1 MQAVPLASTWLWSNG
16 AMDSESLDAASGDD
30 QGICGLAAR
39 QMAAMLAAGEISARE
54 LLAAHLERIG
64 QINPALNAI
73 VTHTPEIAAER
84 AAAADE
90 AHVRGESLGLL
101 HGLPVAHK
109 DLALT
114 AGVRTTMG
122 SPLFAEFV
130 PDVDALVVE
139 RQREAGAVMVGK
151 TNTPEFGA
159 GSHTFNPVFGI
170 TRNPYDTSKTC
181 GGSSGGAAVALAA
194 RMLPLC
200 DGSDLGGSL
209 RNPAAFCNIV
219 GFRPSPGRVPSTTSQ
234 DAWFPLA
241 VEGPM
246 ARTVADV
253 AFFLQALA
261 GPDDRSPVSN
271 QESPEV
277 FAGSLDRDL
286 RGVRVAWSPDAGGL
300 PVDPAVRAAT
310 AYVPDVLADL
320 GCEVVEAW
328 PDLSDAPQVFQ
339 ARRAWVFAVGFGPLM
354 AQHRDQMKETLIWN
368 IEQGLRMSISDYADA
383 CRRHTQLFA
392 AVDAFMSPDGASRI
406 SPGSGSPERGG
417 YEFLA
422 CPTTQ
427 VPPFDVEVEYPT
439 EIEGVKFDTYI
450 DWMRSC
456 SDITVTTHPAI
467 SVPAGFTPPTDTAPT
482 GLPVGLQLIGRHRAD
497 RSVLELAHAW
507 EHATHHIDTL
517 PQLPTA

>member
-1 MQAVPLASTWLWSNG
+1 MRLWSNDP
-16 AMDSESLDAASGDD
+16 MNSGSGNEA
-30 QGICGLAAR
+30 GICGLLAT
-39 QMAAMLAAGEISARE
+39 QMAAMLAGGEISARE
-54 LLAAHLERIG
+54 LLAAHLERIE
-64 QINPALNAI
+64 QVNPALNAI
-73 VTHTPEIAAER
+73 VTFTPELAAER

-90 AHVRGESLGLL
+90 AHARGESLGLL

-122 SPLFAEFV
+122 SPLFADFV
-130 PDVDALVVE
+130 PDIDALVVE
-139 RQREAGAVMVGK
+139 RQRAAGAVMVGK

-170 TRNPYDTSKTC
+170 TRNPYDVGKTC

-219 GFRPSPGRVPSTTSQ
+219 GFRPSPGRVPSTTAM

-246 ARTVADV
+246 ARTVGDV

-271 QESPEV
+271 QESPDV
-277 FAGSLDRDL
+277 FAGALERDL

-310 AYVPDVLADL
+310 ANVPDVLADL

-339 ARRAWVFAVGFGPLM
+339 ARRAWLFALGFGPLLS
-354 AQHRDQMKETLIWN
+354 QHPGQFKETLAWN
-368 IEQGLRMSISDYADA
+368 IEQGLSMPIGEYADA

-392 AVDAFMSPDGASRI
+392 RMDEFMSA
-406 SPGSGSPERGG
+406 GG
-417 YEFLA
+417 GFEFMA

-439 EIEGVKFDTYI
+439 EIEGVTFDTYI

-467 SVPAGFTPPTDTAPT
+467 SVPAGFTAD
-482 GLPVGLQLIGRHRAD
+482 GLPVGLQLVGRHRAD

-507 EHATHHIDTL
+507 ESATRHIDRL
-517 PQLPTA
+517 PPLPG

>member
-1 MQAVPLASTWLWSNG
+1 M
-16 AMDSESLDAASGDD
+16 
-30 QGICGLAAR
+30 
-39 QMAAMLAAGEISARE
+39 
-54 LLAAHLERIG
+54 
-64 QINPALNAI
+64 
-73 VTHTPEIAAER
+73 
-84 AAAADE
+84 
-90 AHVRGESLGLL
+90 
-101 HGLPVAHK
+101 AHK

-122 SPLFAEFV
+122 SPLFADFV
-130 PDVDALVVE
+130 PDIDALVVE

-170 TRNPYDTSKTC
+170 TRNPYDVGKTC

-219 GFRPSPGRVPSTTSQ
+219 GFRPSPGRVPSTTAM

-246 ARTVADV
+246 GRTVGDV
-253 AFFLQALA
+253 AFFLRALA

-277 FAGSLDRDL
+277 FAGSLERDL

-310 AYVPDVLADL
+310 ASVPDVLADL
-320 GCEVVEAW
+320 GCDVVEAW
-328 PDLSDAPQVFQ
+328 PDLSDAPQIFQ
-339 ARRAWVFAVGFGPLM
+339 ARRAWVMAVGFGQLLE
-354 AQHRDQMKETLIWN
+354 QHRDQFKETLAWN
-368 IEQGLRMSISDYADA
+368 IDKGLNMTMSEYTDA
-383 CRRHTQLFA
+383 CRRHSQLFA
-392 AVDAFMSPDGASRI
+392 AVDAFMSPN
-406 SPGSGSPERGG
+406 GG
-417 YEFLA
+417 GFEFLA

-439 EIEGVKFDTYI
+439 EIDGVEFETYI

-467 SVPAGFTPPTDTAPT
+467 SVPAGFTPD
-482 GLPVGLQLIGRHRAD
+482 GLPVGLQLVGRHRAD

-507 EHATHHIDTL
+507 ESATRHIDVL
-517 PQLPTA
+517 PQLPG

>member
-1 MQAVPLASTWLWSNG
+1 MRLWSNDPMNSG
-16 AMDSESLDAASGDD
+16 SGNDAGV
-30 QGICGLAAR
+30 CGLPAT
-39 QMAAMLAAGEISARE
+39 QMAAMLADGEISARE
-54 LLAAHLERIG
+54 LLAAHLERIE
-64 QINPALNAI
+64 QVNPALNAI
-73 VTHTPEIAAER
+73 VTFTPELAAER

-90 AHVRGESLGLL
+90 AQARGESLGLL

-122 SPLFAEFV
+122 SPLFADFV
-130 PDVDALVVE
+130 PDIDALVVE

-170 TRNPYDTSKTC
+170 TRNPYDVGKTC

-219 GFRPSPGRVPSTTSQ
+219 GFRPSPGRVPSTTAM

-246 ARTVADV
+246 GRTVGDV

-271 QESPEV
+271 QESPDV
-277 FAGSLDRDL
+277 FAGPLERDL

-310 AYVPDVLADL
+310 ANVPDVLADL

-328 PDLSDAPQVFQ
+328 PDLSGAPQVFQ
-339 ARRAWVFAVGFGPLM
+339 ARRAWVFAVGFGQLLE
-354 AQHRDQMKETLIWN
+354 QHRDQFKETLAWN
-368 IEQGLRMSISDYADA
+368 IDRGLQMTISEYADA
-383 CRRHTQLFA
+383 CRRHSQLFA
-392 AVDAFMSPDGASRI
+392 AVDAFMSPD
-406 SPGSGSPERGG
+406 EGG
-417 YEFLA
+417 FEFLA

-439 EIEGVKFDTYI
+439 EIEGVEFETYI

-467 SVPAGFTPPTDTAPT
+467 SVPAGFTPD
-482 GLPVGLQLIGRHRAD
+482 GLPVGLQLVGRHRAD

-507 EHATHHIDTL
+507 ESTTRHIDVL
-517 PQLPTA
+517 PQLPG

>member
-1 MQAVPLASTWLWSNG
+1 M
-16 AMDSESLDAASGDD
+16 
-30 QGICGLAAR
+30 
-39 QMAAMLAAGEISARE
+39 QMAALLAAGEISARE
-54 LLAAHLERIG
+54 LLAAHLERIAEV
-64 QINPALNAI
+64 NPALNAI
-73 VTHTPEIAAER
+73 VTLTSDLAAER

-90 AHVRGESLGLL
+90 AHARGESLGLL
-101 HGLPVAHK
+101 HGMPVAHK

-122 SPLFAEFV
+122 SPLFADFV
-130 PDVDALVVE
+130 PDVNALVVE
-139 RQREAGAVMVGK
+139 RQRKAGAVMVGK

-159 GSHTFNPVFGI
+159 GSHTFNSVFGV
-170 TRNPYDTSKTC
+170 TRNPYDMSRTC

-219 GFRPSPGRVPSTTSQ
+219 GFRPSPGRVPSATTP

-246 ARTVADV
+246 GRTVADV
-253 AFFLQALA
+253 AFYLQALA
-261 GPDDRSPVSN
+261 GPDDCSPISIS
-271 QESPEV
+271 EPSDV
-277 FAGSLDRDL
+277 FAGSLERDL

-310 AYVPDVLADL
+310 ASVPDVLTDL
-320 GCEVVEAW
+320 GCDVVETW
-328 PDLSDAPQVFQ
+328 PDLSAAPQVFG
-339 ARRAWVFAVGFGPLM
+339 ARRAWLFATGFGHLLED
-354 AQHRDQMKETLIWN
+354 HRDQLKDTVAWN
-368 IEQGLRMSISDYADA
+368 IQKGLKMSIADYAEV
-383 CRRHTQLFA
+383 CRHHTQLFA
-392 AVDAFMSPDGASRI
+392 HMNEFMSPGGDGF
-406 SPGSGSPERGG
+406 
-417 YEFLA
+417 EFLA

-427 VPPFDVEVEYPT
+427 VQPFKVEVEYPT
-439 EIEGVKFDTYI
+439 EINGVKLETYI

-467 SVPAGFTPPTDTAPT
+467 SVPAGFTGDN
-482 GLPVGLQLIGRHRAD
+482 LPVGLQLVGRHRAD

-507 EHATHHIDTL
+507 ETATRHVDVL
-517 PQLPTA
+517 PALRPRS

>member
-1 MQAVPLASTWLWSNG
+1 
-16 AMDSESLDAASGDD
+16 MDTSLGDEL
-30 QGICGLAAR
+30 GICGLDAT
-39 QMAAMLAAGEISARE
+39 QMAAMLANGEISARE
-54 LLAAHLERIG
+54 LLTAHLERIE
-64 QINPALNAI
+64 QVNPAVNAI
-73 VTHTPEIAAER
+73 VTFTPELAAER

-90 AHVRGESLGLL
+90 AHARGESLGLL

-122 SPLFAEFV
+122 SPLFADFV
-130 PDVDALVVE
+130 PDIDALVVE
-139 RQREAGAVMVGK
+139 RQRKAGAVMVGK

-159 GSHTFNPVFGI
+159 GSQTFNPVFGI
-170 TRNPYDTSKTC
+170 TRNPYDLAKTC
-181 GGSSGGAAVALAA
+181 GGSSGGAAVSLAT

-253 AFFLQALA
+253 AFFLRALA

-277 FAGSLDRDL
+277 FAGSLERDL

-300 PVDPAVRAAT
+300 PVDTAVRAAT
-310 AYVPDVLADL
+310 ANVPDVLSDL

-328 PDLSDAPQVFQ
+328 PDLSDAPHIFQ
-339 ARRAWVFAVGFGPLM
+339 ARRAWTFAVGHGPLLER
-354 AQHRDQMKETLIWN
+354 HRDQLKDTLAWN
-368 IEQGLRMSISDYADA
+368 IERGLSMSTAEYAEA

-392 AVDAFMSPDGASRI
+392 SVDAFMSP
-406 SPGSGSPERGG
+406 EGG
-417 YEFLA
+417 GFAYLA

-439 EIEGVKFDTYI
+439 EINGVEFETYI

-467 SVPAGFTPPTDTAPT
+467 SVPAGFTTD
-482 GLPVGLQLIGRHRAD
+482 GLPVGLQLVGRHRAD

-507 EHATHHIDTL
+507 ECVTRHIDVL
-517 PQLPTA
+517 PSLSVPS

>member
-1 MQAVPLASTWLWSNG
+1 MRLWSNDPMNSG
-16 AMDSESLDAASGDD
+16 SGNDA
-30 QGICGLAAR
+30 GICGLPAT
-39 QMAAMLAAGEISARE
+39 QMAAMLADGEISARE
-54 LLAAHLERIG
+54 LLAAHLERID
-64 QINPALNAI
+64 QVNPALNAI
-73 VTHTPEIAAER
+73 VTFTPELAAER

-90 AHVRGESLGLL
+90 AHARGESLGLL

-114 AGVRTTMG
+114 AGIRTTMG
-122 SPLFAEFV
+122 SPLFADFV
-130 PDVDALVVE
+130 PDIDALVVE
-139 RQREAGAVMVGK
+139 RQREAGAVTVGK

-170 TRNPYDTSKTC
+170 TRNPYDSGKTC

-219 GFRPSPGRVPSTTSQ
+219 GFRPSPGRVPSTTAM

-246 ARTVADV
+246 ARTVGDV

-277 FAGSLDRDL
+277 FAGSLERDL

-310 AYVPDVLADL
+310 ANVPDVLSDL
-320 GCEVVEAW
+320 GCEVVEAC

-339 ARRAWVFAVGFGPLM
+339 ARRAWVMAVGFGQLLE
-354 AQHRDQMKETLIWN
+354 QHRDQFKETLAWN
-368 IEQGLRMSISDYADA
+368 IDKGLNMTMSEYADA
-383 CRRHTQLFA
+383 CRRHSQLFA
-392 AVDAFMSPDGASRI
+392 AVDSFMSPDQ
-406 SPGSGSPERGG
+406 GG
-417 YEFLA
+417 FEFLA

-439 EIEGVKFDTYI
+439 EIDGVEFETYI

-467 SVPAGFTPPTDTAPT
+467 SVPAGFTAD
-482 GLPVGLQLIGRHRAD
+482 GLPVGLQLVGRHRAD

-507 EHATHHIDTL
+507 ESATRHIDVL
-517 PQLPTA
+517 PQLPG

>member
-1 MQAVPLASTWLWSNG
+1 MNSGSGN
-16 AMDSESLDAASGDD
+16 DAGV
-30 QGICGLAAR
+30 CGLPAT
-39 QMAAMLAAGEISARE
+39 QMAAMLADGEISARE
-54 LLAAHLERIG
+54 LLAAHLERIE
-64 QINPALNAI
+64 QVNPALNAI
-73 VTHTPEIAAER
+73 VTFTPELAAER

-90 AHVRGESLGLL
+90 AQARGESLGLL

-122 SPLFAEFV
+122 SPLFADFV
-130 PDVDALVVE
+130 PDIDALVVE

-170 TRNPYDTSKTC
+170 TRNPYDVGKTC

-219 GFRPSPGRVPSTTSQ
+219 GFRPSPGRVPSTTAM

-246 ARTVADV
+246 GRTVGDV
-253 AFFLQALA
+253 AFFLRALA

-271 QESPEV
+271 QELPEV

-286 RGVRVAWSPDAGGL
+286 HGVRVAWSPDAGGL

-310 AYVPDVLADL
+310 SNVPDVLADL

-328 PDLSDAPQVFQ
+328 PDLSDAPQIFQ
-339 ARRAWVFAVGFGPLM
+339 ARRAWLFAVGFGPLLE
-354 AQHRDQMKETLIWN
+354 QHRDQFKETLAWN
-368 IEQGLRMSISDYADA
+368 IQKGFEMSIHEYTDVA
-383 CRRHTQLFA
+383 RRHTQLFA
-392 AVDAFMSPDGASRI
+392 RMNEFMSP
-406 SPGSGSPERGG
+406 SGGFD
-417 YEFLA
+417 FLA

-439 EIEGVKFDTYI
+439 EIDGVEFETYI

-467 SVPAGFTPPTDTAPT
+467 SVPAGFTSD
-482 GLPVGLQLIGRHRAD
+482 GLPVGLQLVGRHRAD

-507 EHATHHIDTL
+507 ESTTRHIDVL
-517 PQLPTA
+517 PQLPG

>member
-1 MQAVPLASTWLWSNG
+1 
-16 AMDSESLDAASGDD
+16 MDTSSGDEA
-30 QGICGLAAR
+30 GICGLTATH
-39 QMAAMLAAGEISARE
+39 MAAMLSNGEISARE
-54 LLAAHLERIG
+54 LLAAHLERIS
-64 QINPALNAI
+64 QVNPAVNAI
-73 VTHTPEIAAER
+73 VTFTPELAAER

-90 AHVRGESLGLL
+90 AHARGESLGLL

-122 SPLFAEFV
+122 SPLFADFV
-130 PDVDALVVE
+130 PDIDALVVE

-170 TRNPYDTSKTC
+170 TRNPYDLAKTC
-181 GGSSGGAAVALAA
+181 GGSSGGAAVALAT

-253 AFFLQALA
+253 AFFLRALA

-277 FAGSLDRDL
+277 FAGSLERDL
-286 RGVRVAWSPDAGGL
+286 RGVRVAWSSDAGGL
-300 PVDPAVRAAT
+300 PIDPAVRAAT
-310 AYVPDVLADL
+310 ANVPDVLSDL
-320 GCEVVEAW
+320 GCEVVAAW
-328 PDLSDAPQVFQ
+328 PDLSDAPHIFQ
-339 ARRAWVFAVGFGPLM
+339 ARRAWLFAVGFGPLLEEYG
-354 AQHRDQMKETLIWN
+354 DQLKETVVWN
-368 IEQGLRMSISDYADA
+368 IEQGLAMSISDYADI

-392 AVDAFMSPDGASRI
+392 GVDSFMSSTDG
-406 SPGSGSPERGG
+406 GF
-417 YEFLA
+417 EFLA

-439 EIEGVKFDTYI
+439 EIEGVEFETYI

-467 SVPAGFTPPTDTAPT
+467 SVPAGFTTD
-482 GLPVGLQLIGRHRAD
+482 GLPVGLQLVGRHRAD

-507 EHATHHIDTL
+507 ESATRHIDQIPTL
-517 PQLPTA
+517 SGSS

>member
-1 MQAVPLASTWLWSNG
+1 
-16 AMDSESLDAASGDD
+16 MDSGSNNGL
-30 QGICGLAAR
+30 GICGLTAIE
-39 QMAAMLAAGEISARE
+39 MAAMLATGEISARE
-54 LLAAHLERIG
+54 LLAAHLERIE
-64 QINPALNAI
+64 QVNPALNAI
-73 VTHTPEIAAER
+73 VTFTPELAAER

-90 AHVRGESLGLL
+90 AHARGESLGLL

-122 SPLFAEFV
+122 SPLFADFV
-130 PDVDALVVE
+130 PDIDALVVE

-170 TRNPYDTSKTC
+170 TRNPYNVDKTC

-219 GFRPSPGRVPSTTSQ
+219 GFRPSPGRVPSTTSM

-271 QESPEV
+271 QESPKV
-277 FAGSLDRDL
+277 FAGSLERDL

-310 AYVPDVLADL
+310 AKVPDVLSGL
-320 GCEVVEAW
+320 GCEVVEGW

-339 ARRAWVFAVGFGPLM
+339 ARRAWVFAVGFGSLLSE
-354 AQHRDQMKETLIWN
+354 HGDQMKETLVWN
-368 IEQGLRMSISDYADA
+368 IEKGLSMSIADYADA

-392 AVDAFMSPDGASRI
+392 AVDDFMSPDGGI
-406 SPGSGSPERGG
+406 D
-417 YEFLA
+417 YLA

-439 EIEGVKFDTYI
+439 EIEGVEFETYI

-467 SVPAGFTPPTDTAPT
+467 SVPAGFTPD

-507 EHATHHIDTL
+507 ETATRHVDVL
-517 PQLPTA
+517 PSLSGLS

>member
-1 MQAVPLASTWLWSNG
+1 MNSG
-16 AMDSESLDAASGDD
+16 AGNDA
-30 QGICGLAAR
+30 GICGLPAT
-39 QMAAMLAAGEISARE
+39 QMAAMLADGEISARE
-54 LLAAHLERIG
+54 LLAAHLDRIE
-64 QINPALNAI
+64 QVNPTLNAI
-73 VTHTPEIAAER
+73 VTFTPELATER

-90 AHVRGESLGLL
+90 AHARGESLGLL

-122 SPLFAEFV
+122 SPLFADFV
-130 PDVDALVVE
+130 PDIDALVVE
-139 RQREAGAVMVGK
+139 RQRRAGAVMVGK

-170 TRNPYDTSKTC
+170 TRNPYDVGKTC

-209 RNPAAFCNIV
+209 RNPAALCNIV
-219 GFRPSPGRVPSTTSQ
+219 GFRPSPGRVPSTTAM

-246 ARTVADV
+246 GRTVGDV

-271 QESPEV
+271 QESPDV
-277 FAGSLDRDL
+277 FAGSLERDL

-310 AYVPDVLADL
+310 ASVPDVLADL

-328 PDLSDAPQVFQ
+328 PDLSDAPEIFQ
-339 ARRAWVFAVGFGPLM
+339 ARRAWVMAVGFGQLLE
-354 AQHRDQMKETLIWN
+354 QHRDQFKETLAWN
-368 IEQGLRMSISDYADA
+368 IQKGLEMSIHEYTDVA
-383 CRRHTQLFA
+383 RRHTQLFA
-392 AVDAFMSPDGASRI
+392 RMDGFMSPDGD
-406 SPGSGSPERGG
+406 GFD
-417 YEFLA
+417 FLA

-439 EIEGVKFDTYI
+439 EIDGVEFETYV

-467 SVPAGFTPPTDTAPT
+467 SVPAGFTPD
-482 GLPVGLQLIGRHRAD
+482 GLPVGLQLVGRHCAD

-507 EHATHHIDTL
+507 ESATRHIDVL
-517 PQLPTA
+517 PQL

>member
-1 MQAVPLASTWLWSNG
+1 
-16 AMDSESLDAASGDD
+16 MDTRSGDEA
-30 QGICGLAAR
+30 GICGLTAT
-39 QMAAMLAAGEISARE
+39 QMAAMLANGEISARE
-54 LLAAHLERIG
+54 LLAAHLERIS
-64 QINPALNAI
+64 QVNPAVNAI
-73 VTHTPEIAAER
+73 VTFTPELAAER

-90 AHVRGESLGLL
+90 AHARGESLGLL

-114 AGVRTTMG
+114 AGVRTTLG
-122 SPLFAEFV
+122 SPLFADFV
-130 PDVDALVVE
+130 PDIDALVVE
-139 RQREAGAVMVGK
+139 RQHQAGAVMVGK

-170 TRNPYDTSKTC
+170 TRNPYNVAKTC
-181 GGSSGGAAVALAA
+181 GGSSGGAAVALAT

-246 ARTVADV
+246 GRTVTDV

-261 GPDDRSPVSN
+261 GPDARSPVSN

-277 FAGSLDRDL
+277 FAGSLERDL
-286 RGVRVAWSPDAGGL
+286 RGVRVAWSLDAGGL
-300 PVDPAVRAAT
+300 PIDPAVRAAT
-310 AYVPDVLADL
+310 ANVPDVLTDL

-328 PDLSDAPQVFQ
+328 PDLSDAPQIFQ
-339 ARRAWVFAVGFGPLM
+339 ARRAWLFAVGFGPLLE
-354 AQHRDQMKETLIWN
+354 QYRDQLKHTVAWN
-368 IEQGLRMSISDYADA
+368 IEQGLAMSIGEYTDV

-392 AVDAFMSPDGASRI
+392 GVDAFMSPADG
-406 SPGSGSPERGG
+406 GF
-417 YEFLA
+417 EFLA

-439 EIEGVKFDTYI
+439 EIDGVEFETYI

-456 SDITVTTHPAI
+456 SDITVTTHPAV
-467 SVPAGFTPPTDTAPT
+467 SVPAGFTAD
-482 GLPVGLQLIGRHRAD
+482 GLPVGLQLVGRHRAD

-507 EHATHHIDTL
+507 ESTTRHIDVL
-517 PQLPTA
+517 PSLSPTS

>member
-1 MQAVPLASTWLWSNG
+1 M
-16 AMDSESLDAASGDD
+16 
-30 QGICGLAAR
+30 GICGLTAIE
-39 QMAAMLAAGEISARE
+39 MATMLANGEVSARE
-54 LLAAHLERIG
+54 LLAAHQERIELV
-64 QINPALNAI
+64 NPALNAI
-73 VTHTPEIAAER
+73 VTFTPELATER

-90 AHVRGESLGLL
+90 AHARGDSLGLL

-130 PDVDALVVE
+130 PEIDALVVE
-139 RQREAGAVMVGK
+139 RQRRSGAVMVGK

-170 TRNPYDTSKTC
+170 TRNPYDLGKTC

-209 RNPAAFCNIV
+209 RNPAAFCNVV
-219 GFRPSPGRVPSTTSQ
+219 GFRPSPGRVPSTTAM

-253 AFFLQALA
+253 AFYLQALA
-261 GPDDRSPVSN
+261 GPDDRSPVSI

-277 FAGSLDRDL
+277 YAGSLERDL

-300 PVDPAVRAAT
+300 PVDPAVRIAT
-310 AYVPDVLADL
+310 ASVPDVLADL
-320 GCEVVEAW
+320 GCDVVEAW
-328 PDLSDAPQVFQ
+328 PDLSDAPRVFQ
-339 ARRAWVFAVGFGPLM
+339 ARRAWLFALGFGSLLE
-354 AQHRDQMKETLIWN
+354 QHRDEMKDTLAWN
-368 IEQGLRMSISDYADA
+368 IEQGLSMSISEYADA

-392 AVDAFMSPDGASRI
+392 AVDTFMSPEVGF
-406 SPGSGSPERGG
+406 
-417 YEFLA
+417 EFLA

-427 VPPFDVEVEYPT
+427 VPPFDVDVEYPT
-439 EIEGVKFDTYI
+439 EIEGVTFETYI

-467 SVPAGFTPPTDTAPT
+467 SVPAGFTPPTDTAPA
-482 GLPVGLQLIGRHRAD
+482 GLPVGLQLVGRHRAD

-507 EHATHHIDTL
+507 EQATQHINTS
-517 PQLPTA
+517 PPSP

>member
-1 MQAVPLASTWLWSNG
+1 MDTGST
-16 AMDSESLDAASGDD
+16 GDL
-30 QGICGLAAR
+30 GVCGLAAT
-39 QMAAMLAAGEISARE
+39 QMATMLAAGEISARE
-54 LLAAHLERIG
+54 LLAAHLARIEEV
-64 QINPALNAI
+64 NPALNAI
-73 VTHTPEIAAER
+73 VTFTPELAAVR

-90 AHVRGESLGLL
+90 AHARGESLGLL

-130 PDVDALVVE
+130 PDIDAIVVE

-159 GSHTFNPVFGI
+159 GSHTFNPVFGF
-170 TRNPYDTSKTC
+170 TRNPYDVTKTC

-219 GFRPSPGRVPSTTSQ
+219 GFRPSPGRVPSATAM

-246 ARTVADV
+246 GRIVADV
-253 AFFLQALA
+253 AFFLGALA
-261 GPDDRSPVSN
+261 GPDDRSPVSI

-277 FAGSLDRDL
+277 FAGSLERDL

-310 AYVPDVLADL
+310 ANVPGVLSDL
-320 GCEVVEAW
+320 GCDVVEAW

-339 ARRAWVFAVGFGPLM
+339 ARRAWLFAVGFGQLLEAHPDELK
-354 AQHRDQMKETLIWN
+354 DTVVWN
-368 IEQGLRMSISDYADA
+368 IRKGLEMSISDYAEA

-392 AVDAFMSPDGASRI
+392 RMDEFMSPAA
-406 SPGSGSPERGG
+406 GG
-417 YEFLA
+417 FEFLA
-422 CPTTQ
+422 CPATQ

-439 EIEGVKFDTYI
+439 EIEGIQFETYI

-467 SVPAGFTPPTDTAPT
+467 SVPAGFTGG
-482 GLPVGLQLIGRHRAD
+482 GLPVGLQLVGRHRAD

-507 EHATHHIDTL
+507 ETATRHIDRL
-517 PQLPTA
+517 PPLAV